1 MSEKWRPVVGS
12 SRMRSL
18 LPAESGAPADE
29 ELAEFEALGFA
40 AGEGVE
46 RLAELEVAEADFDE
60 RGEGGD
66 DLVGGACVVGA
77 VDSTVVRVEADGF
90 GDGEVEDVGDGFAVV
105 VDIRGW
111 RICSGGHCSPG
122 R

>member
-18 LPAESGAPADE
+18 RRAGSGDRSCGE

-46 RLAELEVAEADFDE
+46 GLAEFEVAEADFDE
-60 RGEGGD
+60 GLRG
-66 DLVGGACVVGA
+66 V
-77 VDSTVVRVEADGF
+77 
-90 GDGEVEDVGDGFAVV
+90 
-105 VDIRGW
+105 
-111 RICSGGHCSPG
+111 
-122 R
+122 

>member
-18 LPAESGAPADE
+18 DVAMRTEVRGPDGE

-46 RLAELEVAEADFDE
+46 RLAEFEVAEADFE
-60 RGEGGD
+60 R
-66 DLVGGACVVGA
+66 AA
-77 VDSTVVRVEADGF
+77 
-90 GDGEVEDVGDGFAVV
+90 
-105 VDIRGW
+105 RG
-111 RICSGGHCSPG
+111 R
-122 R
+122 